1 MGPRIRRKVILVTV
15 TVFIIIAI
23 TYFTLER
30 YSLVSRS
37 KTVLLSSY
45 SMCSNNSLGPELEE
59 DYVKSIK
66 ECELCEHELI
76 HLKAVLSSS
85 QNGSPSNTD
94 CQNRSDVP
102 SLNSSKNT
110 PIIALNSRSTAPL
123 TYSSPVS
130 SLWEDPELQSMLA
143 AFRAVVPQNF
153 LNGYKNPCWYVDYQ
167 IIDSISEIV
176 NITERHRWNE
186 NAVPHKSVVQSVI
199 RGMYD
204 SVPPGT
210 KKLVCLPYFMLLGF
224 IKCGTTTLHDIIAHH
239 PDFAQP
245 VSKEIFWWTK
255 IHWVREFPTNV
266 VHVMRYLY
274 HFLPAAEVIA
284 TQPSK
289 KFTGDSSPTYIHESP
304 FFKDFYTSVSREDI
318 ERIPCIYSVLFPK
331 TKYLVIFREPAD
343 RTRSDFYFF
352 TNLYCPHLM
361 PVVNKDIFH
370 QVIVNRIT
378 AFKQCMTEIGDD
390 LRCMYLYRK
399 WVKQDYDCYKY
410 ELRIDATLYYLSVQL
425 WLKYFQREQFLFL
438 RNEDLAADRIQVAK
452 QVYDFLELDP
462 VNDSVLVEKLRSQ
475 EKLNHGPT
483 TIETEMR
490 NDTKELLRTFFAPY
504 NTKLAELL
512 NDDKFLWNDIP

>member
-1 MGPRIRRKVILVTV
+1 MGPRIRRKAILLTV
-15 TVFIIIAI
+15 LLTVIAI

-30 YSLVSRS
+30 YSLVISS
-37 KTVLLSSY
+37 KTV
-45 SMCSNNSLGPELEE
+45 SMCSNNSLRPESEE
-59 DYVKSIK
+59 DYVQSIK
-66 ECELCEHELI
+66 ECELGEHELI
-76 HLKAVLSSS
+76 HLKAVSSSS
-85 QNGSPSNTD
+85 QNWSSSNANYQKT
-94 CQNRSDVP
+94 SDVQ
-102 SLNSSKNT
+102 SLNSSKST
-110 PIIALNSRSTAPL
+110 IIITSNSKSTAPL

-130 SLWEDPELQSMLA
+130 SLWEDPELQSMLT

-153 LNGYKNPCWYVDYQ
+153 LDGYKNPCWYVDYE
-167 IIDSISEIV
+167 IIDDIFEIV
-176 NITERHRWNE
+176 SIVEGQRWND
-186 NAVPHKSVVQSVI
+186 NAVPNNSVVQSVI

-204 SVPPGT
+204 NIPPGT

-224 IKCGTTTLHDIIAHH
+224 IKCGTTTLHDIIAQH

-245 VSKEIFWWTK
+245 VFKEIFWWTK

-274 HFLPAAEVIA
+274 HFLPAAEVIE

-289 KFTGDSSPTYIHESP
+289 TITGDSSPTYIHESP
-304 FFKDFYTSVSREDI
+304 VFKDFYTSVSREDI
-318 ERIPCIYSVLFPK
+318 ERIPRIYSVLFPK

-343 RTRSDFYFF
+343 RMRSDFYFF
-352 TNLYCPHLM
+352 TYYNCPHLM

-370 QVIVNRIT
+370 QVMVNRIT

-425 WLKYFQREQFLFL
+425 WLQTFQREQFLFL

-452 QVYDFLELDP
+452 QVYDFLDLDP
-462 VNDSVLVEKLRSQ
+462 VNDSVLVEKLRSE
-475 EKLNHGPT
+475 EKLNHGPM

-490 NDTKELLRTFFAPY
+490 NDTKELLRAFFAPY
-504 NTKLAELL
+504 NRKLAELL